1 MNRNLKVCIFGPES
15 TGKSTLAENLA
26 GHFKTCFVPEY
37 AKTLIEQQNGK
48 ITLADI
54 PRIAKGQ
61 MESEDR
67 MLEQAD
73 RVLFCDTD
81 LITTTIWSD
90 WLFGECPA
98 WVREEANRR
107 AYDLYLLTGVD
118 VPWVND
124 IHRYLPEDR
133 QAFLDRCV
141 QELDK
146 RNINY
151 VKIMGS
157 WEQRFESAC
166 AAVNAILKK
175 SC

>member
-1 MNRNLKVCIFGPES
+1 MSRIFKVCIFGPES

-26 GHFKTCFVPEY
+26 RHFDTCFVPEY
-37 AKTLIEQQNGK
+37 AKTLIERQNGK
-48 ITLADI
+48 ITLDDI
-54 PRIAKGQ
+54 PHVARGQ

-67 MLEQAD
+67 LLKEAD
-73 RVLFCDTD
+73 RLLFCDTD
-81 LITTTIWSD
+81 LMTTTIWSD
-90 WLFGECPA
+90 WLFGECPD
-98 WVREEANRR
+98 WVREEADRR
-107 AYDLYLLTGVD
+107 TYDLYLLADVD

-133 QAFLDRCV
+133 QSFLARCE

-151 VKIMGS
+151 VKIKGS

-166 AAVNAILKK
+166 IAVNALLKK